1 MTGGAKWTRL
11 ADGVHVG
18 ELDRATLLAVV
29 GSEGVLVHGPAVPE
43 DLEGLVD
50 EGGRPVGVDRVT
62 WATSPGLGAPLLV
75 QEDDPRAAE
84 AAHVVTSVFA
94 VDLGGVY
101 VEVVH
106 PGRGATGGDL
116 VVSVPLADVVGT
128 GDLVRNPGP
137 PGYGPRCWP
146 LDYPAT
152 LDMVLGA
159 MTART
164 VVVPGR
170 GPVVDREFVEDQR
183 QEALAVAEQ
192 VDVLASRRVGV
203 EEAFAQGTWPYT
215 EAELDQALPRA
226 LSQWSPRPPATHAH

>member
-11 ADGVHVG
+11 AAGVHVG
-18 ELDRATLLAVV
+18 ELERATLLAVV
-29 GSEGVLVHGPAVPE
+29 GTEGVLVHGPAEPG
-43 DLEGLVD
+43 DLVGLVD
-50 EGGRPVGVDRVT
+50 EGGVPVGVDRVT
-62 WATSPGLGAPLLV
+62 WATRPGLGAPLLV
-75 QEDDPRAAE
+75 QEDDPVAGE
-84 AAHVVTSVFA
+84 AARVVASVFA

-101 VEVVH
+101 VEAVH
-106 PGRGATGGDL
+106 PGRGATGADL
-116 VVSVPLADVVGT
+116 VVSVPLADVVAT

-137 PGYGPRCWP
+137 PGYGADCWP
-146 LDYPAT
+146 LEYPAT

-192 VDVLASRRVGV
+192 VDVLASRRVDP
-203 EEAFAQGTWPYT
+203 ADAYAQGTWPYA
-215 EAELDQALPRA
+215 EAELEQALPRA
-226 LSQWSPRPPATHAH
+226 LAQWVPRPPATHSH